1 MVGVLLG
8 SVGPNV
14 VPGDPTTST
23 QSVPE
28 GSWNR
33 TSREGMDLSSKN
45 DHVNYVLNR
54 FNRLTVC
61 LVSSMVADG
70 KHASDS

>member
-14 VPGDPTTST
+14 VPGHPTTST

-33 TSREGMDLSSKN
+33 TSREGMDLSSN

>member
-14 VPGDPTTST
+14 VPGDPTTPT

-33 TSREGMDLSSKN
+33 TSREGMDLSSN